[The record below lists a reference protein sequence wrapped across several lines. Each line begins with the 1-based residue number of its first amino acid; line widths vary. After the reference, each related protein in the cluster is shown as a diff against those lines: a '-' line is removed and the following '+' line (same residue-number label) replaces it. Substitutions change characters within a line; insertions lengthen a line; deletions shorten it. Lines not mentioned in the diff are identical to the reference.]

1 MTGLVVRSDGPEA
14 TGHVGAALARILGPG
29 DLVVL
34 EGEVGAGKTTLVRA
48 AARELGV
55 EGPVTSPTFT
65 LARRYEGRH
74 PLLHIDAYRMAG
86 ADDEELGLL
95 LDDAHNAVTFVEWP
109 GALGAASLRPRIAV
123 AIDHSGGDRR
133 LIRLGLPADPG
144 DLERIGD
151 DLRARH
157 IHAEPQPGAD
167 P

>member
-1 MTGLVVRSDGPEA
+1 M
-14 TGHVGAALARILGPG
+14 G
-29 DLVVL
+29 DL
-34 EGEVGAGKTTLVRA
+34 GAGKTAFTQGFGA
-48 AARELGV
+48 ALGV
-55 EGPVTSPTFT
+55 TELITSPTFT

-95 LDDAHNAVTFVEWP
+95 LDDAHDAVTFVEWP